1 MCGQG
6 CGWGALGLL
15 LRRTHL
21 GEAYVWG
28 LLLVVALLTIL
39 LIRRR
44 PSQAALRKGFV
55 VFSLVW
61 FAGLGVLAV
70 AQFKVYQRFTRENH
84 FIEWLTADFLLAAA
98 VIGFVAAAR
107 AARRR
112 PAPVTVFLAGG
123 YFCAFLREIE
133 WGEPFYGDK
142 VWYSRHLFVP
152 RAYIDPSFF
161 HEFRSGETIPVSA
174 GDLYLAHVVSSAVVI
189 VLAALAGAY
198 LIRNRRGFL
207 NGLRQ
212 LPRTSHGRYFALGV
226 GVYVGAQILGKG
238 FEKLLKSEVLINWRR
253 ANHIGHRLLDEP
265 LELWAAACF
274 LMSMLALWNRHVPA
288 EAPLAD
294 AREDG

>member
-15 LRRTHL
+15 LRRTEL
-21 GEAYVWG
+21 PEAYVWG
-28 LLLVVALLTIL
+28 LLLVVALLMIL
-39 LIRRR
+39 LVRRR

-70 AQFKVYQRFTRENH
+70 AQFKVYQRFTREDQ

-98 VIGFVAAAR
+98 AIGFVAARR

-142 VWYSRHLFVP
+142 VWYSRHLFFP
-152 RAYIDPSFF
+152 RAYIDPSYF
-161 HEFRSGETIPVSA
+161 HEFRSGESIAVSA
-174 GDLYLAHVVSSAVVI
+174 SDLYLAHVVSSAVLI
-189 VLAALAGAY
+189 VLAALGGAY
-198 LIRNRRGFL
+198 LIRHRRGFL
-207 NGLRQ
+207 DGLRQ
-212 LPRTSHGRYFALGV
+212 LPRTSSGRYFALGV
-226 GVYVGAQILGKG
+226 GAYCGAQILGKG
-238 FEKLLKSEVLINWRR
+238 FEKLLKSQYLIAWRG
-253 ANHIGHRLLDEP
+253 ANHVGHRILDEP

-274 LMSMLALWNRHVPA
+274 LMSVLALWNRHVPA
-288 EAPLAD
+288 GAPLAD